1 MYLFNTP
8 KELSNQLSKT
18 IEKERLSQRLSQK
31 ELASKADIPLP
42 TYKSFIYHQ
51 KLSLESLFKLLFALK
66 MHDNIEGLLK
76 EKTQQSLS
84 DLKENDLPKRIRQ
97 SKERK

>member
-1 MYLFNTP
+1 MYLFSTP
-8 KELSNQLSKT
+8 KELTQQLATT

-31 ELASKADIPLP
+31 ELASRADIPLP

-51 KLSLESLFKLLFALK
+51 KLSLEGLFKLLFALK

-76 EKTQQSLS
+76 EKTEQSLA
-84 DLKENDLPKRIRQ
+84 DLKENDLPKRIRK
-97 SKERK
+97 SKENK

>member
-1 MYLFNTP
+1 MYLFSTP
-8 KELSNQLSKT
+8 KELTKQLSVT

-31 ELASKADIPLP
+31 ELASRADIPLP
-42 TYKSFIYHQ
+42 TYKSFLYHH

-76 EKTQQSLS
+76 EKQQQSLA
-84 DLKENDLPKRIRQ
+84 DLKEDNLPKRIRKT
-97 SKERK
+97 KENI

>member
-8 KELSNQLSKT
+8 KELTQQLSNT

-76 EKTQQSLS
+76 EKTQQSLA
-84 DLKENDLPKRIRQ
+84 DLKADNLPKRIRK
-97 SKERK
+97 SKEHK